1 MSWHLASRAVS
12 NGRHTQWM
20 VIDGTTESLFATLD
34 DEHEARALVAVLNG
48 ADAVYRA
55 EINRLDGNRLDE
67 RDRF

>member
-55 EINRLDGNRLDE
+55 ELNRLDALGP
-67 RDRF
+67 F

>member
-1 MSWHLASRAVS
+1 MSWHLASLAVS

-55 EINRLDGNRLDE
+55 EINRLDADGP
-67 RDRF
+67 F

>member
-1 MSWHLASRAVS
+1 MSWSVASREVS

-55 EINRLDGNRLDE
+55 EINRLDQNQP
-67 RDRF
+67 F

>member
-55 EINRLDGNRLDE
+55 EINRLDADGP
-67 RDRF
+67 F

>member
-34 DEHEARALVAVLNG
+34 DEREARALVAVLNG

-55 EINRLDGNRLDE
+55 EINRLDADGP
-67 RDRF
+67 F